1 MNLKECYEKMG
12 GNYNDVISRL
22 QNELLITTIVKKVLS
37 DNSYQLL
44 QEGMENNDVR
54 LAFKGAHRLKGIC
67 MNLSFKQL
75 SDGVSKLTEILRT
88 GTFEN
93 TFGNTMPGSMGS
105 DFETSST
112 DDLPF

>member
-12 GNYNDVISRL
+12 GNYNDVMSRL
-22 QNELLITTIVKKVLS
+22 QNELLIRTIVKKVLS

-75 SDGVSKLTEILRT
+75 SDDVSKLTEILRT

-93 TFGNTMPGSMGS
+93 TS
-105 DFETSST
+105 DLYKKVSKVYKESVAIIKEL
-112 DDLPF
+112 D